1 MAGATHNGYDVI
13 VIGAGHNGLTTATYL
28 AKAGQKVL
36 VLEAGDQPG
45 GAAQTREFAPGY
57 RSSAVA
63 HILHALHPK
72 VINDLDLEHHGLKPR
87 ATRIGTSALLPGGNR
102 VDITDDPVATHD
114 SIAKFSPADALAW
127 HPRMER
133 LQRIAAALGSFLMKT
148 PPSPSPSANDFQT
161 KLALGMFAVQLRLM
175 GKKDMLELSRILT
188 INVADLAND
197 FFESDVLKGLLG
209 FEATLGVYLGPRSPN
224 TVFNLLYRLAS
235 LGPKHGL
242 GGLYLPQGGM
252 GSVVASLVKA
262 AEAKGVTIRTNAP
275 VDHILIEKEVAVGV
289 VLANGDEI
297 RAPIVA
303 SSADPQRTLLKM
315 VQPGNL
321 DTDFLKRMRHLR
333 MNGCVAKVHLG
344 LDALPGVLAQAQG
357 RMVVAPSSNYVER
370 AFDCAKYG
378 RVSDHPALEIVIPT
392 LADPSLAPTGK
403 HVASILYQY
412 APYKMRETSVEQAR
426 AQVLERTLST
436 LEQVA
441 PGTRDIVTASEVL
454 VPQDLESRFNLSGG
468 QWHHGEVTL
477 DQVFFLRP
485 AASFQ
490 QYKMPLPGLWLCGA
504 GAHPGGNVSGAAG
517 ANAAREI
524 LKDLKRRHSH
534 AA

>member
-1 MAGATHNGYDVI
+1 MSANNYDVI
-13 VIGAGHNGLTTATYL
+13 VIGAGHNGLVTANYL

-36 VLEAGDQPG
+36 VVEAGEEAG
-45 GAAQTREFAPGY
+45 GAAQTRTFAKSY
-57 RSSAVA
+57 RVSSVA

-72 VINDLDLEHHGLKPR
+72 VISDLGLEQHGLK
-87 ATRIGTSALLPGGNR
+87 ATQHRIGTSAMLPGGAR
-102 VDITDDPVATHD
+102 LDLTADKAATQA
-114 SIAKFSPADALAW
+114 SIAKFAPADSLAY

-133 LQRIAAALGSFLMKT
+133 LVRLAGALGSFLMKT
-148 PPSPSPSANDFQT
+148 PPSPSPASNDFQT
-161 KLALGMFAVQLRLM
+161 KLALGMFAFKLRMM

-197 FFESDVLKGLLG
+197 FFESDILKGLLG
-209 FEATLGVYLGPRSPN
+209 LEATLGVYLGPRSPN

-235 LGPKHGL
+235 MDAKHGQ

-252 GSVVASLVKA
+252 GAVVDALVKSAMA
-262 AEAKGVTIRTNAP
+262 AGVTIRTNAP
-275 VDHILIEKEVAVGV
+275 VGHILIEKEVAVGV
-289 VLANGDEI
+289 VLANGEEI

-303 SSADPQRTLLKM
+303 SSADPQRTLLKL

-321 DTDFLKRMRHLR
+321 DTEFLRRMRHLR
-333 MNGCVAKVHLG
+333 MNGCVAKVHLALDG
-344 LDALPGVLAQAQG
+344 LPEVFKQAQG
-357 RMVVAPSSNYVER
+357 RMVFAPSTNYVER

-378 RVSDHPALEIVIPT
+378 RVSDNPVLEIVIPT
-392 LADPSLAPTGK
+392 LTDPSLAPSGK
-403 HVASILYQY
+403 HVASILSQY
-412 APYKMRETSVEQAR
+412 APYKLRETSADEAR
-426 AQVLERTLST
+426 TQVLERTLNV
-436 LEQVA
+436 LEQIA
-441 PGTRDIVTASEVL
+441 PGVRGLVTASEVL
-454 VPQDLESRFNLSGG
+454 TPQDLEAKFNLSGG
-468 QWHHGEVTL
+468 QWHQGEVTL

-524 LKDLKRRHSH
+524 LKDLKNARKG

>member
-1 MAGATHNGYDVI
+1 MAGQLFHKGFDAI
-13 VIGAGHNGLTTATYL
+13 IIGAGHNGLVTATYL

-57 RSSAVA
+57 RVSSVA

-72 VINDLDLEHHGLKPR
+72 VIADLDLEGHGLKPR
-87 ATRIGTSALLPGGNR
+87 AHQIGTSALLPGGNR
-102 VDITDDPVATHD
+102 IDITDDKLATHD
-114 SIAKFSPADALAW
+114 SIARFSPADALAW
-127 HPRMER
+127 HPRMDR
-133 LQRIAAALGSFLMKT
+133 LQRISGALGTFLMKT

-161 KLALGMFAVQLRLM
+161 KLALGMFAMQLRLM

-197 FFESDVLKGLLG
+197 FFESDILKGLLG

-224 TVFNLLYRLAS
+224 TVFNLLYRIAS
-235 LGPKHGL
+235 LGKHGL

-252 GSVVASLVKA
+252 GGVVDALVKSA
-262 AEAKGVTIRTNAP
+262 QARGVVIRTEAA
-275 VDHILIEKEVAVGV
+275 VDHILIEHEQAVGV
-289 VLANGDEI
+289 VLANGEEI

-321 DTDFLKRMRHLR
+321 DTEFLKRMRHLR
-333 MNGCVAKVHLG
+333 MNGCVAKVHLA
-344 LDALPGVLAQAQG
+344 LDALPGTFAQAQG
-357 RMVVAPSSNYVER
+357 RMVVAPSTNYVER

-378 RVSDHPALEIVIPT
+378 RVSDNPALEIVIPT
-392 LADPSLAPTGK
+392 ITDPTLAPKGK
-403 HVASILYQY
+403 HIASILYQY
-412 APYKMRETSVEQAR
+412 APYRLRETTPDEAR
-426 AQVLERTLST
+426 AQVLERTLNV
-436 LEQVA
+436 LDQMA
-441 PGTRDIVTASEVL
+441 PGARNLVSGSEVL
-454 VPQDLESRFNLSGG
+454 TPHDLESRFNLSGG
-468 QWHHGEVTL
+468 QWHQGEVTL

-490 QYKMPLPGLWLCGA
+490 QYRMPIPGLWLCGA

-524 LKDLKRRHSH
+524 LKDMKNARKG

>member
-1 MAGATHNGYDVI
+1 MAGAAHKGFDAI
-13 VIGAGHNGLTTATYL
+13 VIGAGHNGLVTATYL

-36 VLEAGDQPG
+36 VLEAGDRPG

-57 RSSAVA
+57 RVSAVA
-63 HILHALHPK
+63 HILHALHPR
-72 VINDLDLEHHGLKPR
+72 VIADLGLEHHGLKPR
-87 ATRIGTSALLPGGNR
+87 ANRIGTSALLPGGNR

-133 LQRIAAALGSFLMKT
+133 LQRIAGALGSFLMKT
-148 PPSPSPSANDFQT
+148 PPSPSPSSNDFQT
-161 KLALGMFAVQLRLM
+161 KLALGMFAIQLRMM

-188 INVADLAND
+188 INVADLASD

-209 FEATLGVYLGPRSPN
+209 LEATLGVYLGPRSPN

-235 LGPKHGL
+235 LGKHGL
-242 GGLYLPQGGM
+242 GGLHLPQGGM
-252 GSVVASLVKA
+252 GSVVAALVKA
-262 AEAKGVTIRTNAP
+262 AEEKGVTIRTNAP
-275 VDHILIEKEVAVGV
+275 VDHILIEREQAVGV
-289 VLANGDEI
+289 VLAGGEEI

-303 SSADPQRTLLKM
+303 SSADPQRTLLKL

-321 DTDFLKRMRHLR
+321 DTEFLKRMRHLR
-333 MNGCVAKVHLG
+333 MNGCVAKVHLA

-357 RMVVAPSSNYVER
+357 RMVIAPSSNYVER

-412 APYKMRETSVEQAR
+412 APYKLRETSQDQAR
-426 AQVLERTLST
+426 AQVQERTLET

-441 PGTRDIVTASEVL
+441 PGTRNVVTASEVL
-454 VPQDLESRFNLSGG
+454 TPHDLESRFNLSGG

-524 LKDLKRRHSH
+524 LKDLKRRRSH

>member
-1 MAGATHNGYDVI
+1 MAGATHNGFDAI
-13 VIGAGHNGLTTATYL
+13 VIGAGHNGLVTATYL

>member
-1 MAGATHNGYDVI
+1 MAGATHNGFDAI
-13 VIGAGHNGLTTATYL
+13 IIGAGHNGLTTAAYL

-57 RSSAVA
+57 RASAVA

-72 VINDLDLEHHGLKPR
+72 VISDLGLEHHGLKLR
-87 ATRIGTSALLPGGNR
+87 ANRIGTSALLPGGNR

-133 LQRIAAALGSFLMKT
+133 LQRIAGALGTFLMKT
-148 PPSPSPSANDFQT
+148 PPSPSPSSNDFQT
-161 KLALGMFAVQLRLM
+161 KLALGMFAVQLRMM

-235 LGPKHGL
+235 LAPKHGL
-242 GGLYLPQGGM
+242 GGLYLPEGGM
-252 GSVVASLVKA
+252 GSVVAALVKA
-262 AEAKGVTIRTNAP
+262 AEGKGVTIRTNAP
-275 VDHILIEKEVAVGV
+275 VDHILVEKEHAVGV
-289 VLANGDEI
+289 VLANGEEI
-297 RAPIVA
+297 RAPIIA

-321 DTDFLKRMRHLR
+321 DTEFLKRMRHLR

-378 RVSDHPALEIVIPT
+378 RVSDHPALEVVIPT

-412 APYKMRETSVEQAR
+412 APYKLRETTPEQAR
-426 AQVLERTLST
+426 AQVLERTLET

-441 PGTRDIVTASEVL
+441 PGTRGVVTASEVL
-454 VPQDLESRFNLSGG
+454 TPHDLESRFNLSGG